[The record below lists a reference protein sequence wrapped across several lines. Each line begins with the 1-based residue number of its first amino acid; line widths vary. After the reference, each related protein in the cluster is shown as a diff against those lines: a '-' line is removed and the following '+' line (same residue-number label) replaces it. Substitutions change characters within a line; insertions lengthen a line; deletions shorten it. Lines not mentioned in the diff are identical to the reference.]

1 MSDGIILMVLDT
13 LRLDFARRY
22 FSQWLKK
29 LGFIEHIALTT
40 SPWTVPAHVSIFS
53 GLYPSFHGVYPK
65 NDSLADF
72 VIPHRLTKFM
82 LHNYLVKKGYRT
94 IFLSSNPY
102 ISPSFGYRSINIF
115 YDTTNINRPIIE
127 LSEEEKYIISRLRGL
142 SRMKRMTNLIKR
154 HKLRLLSKII
164 INYIYRKTINLP
176 IIKDIDMKRR
186 KWPLDKGAS
195 KINNLLKRIN
205 FCKRFFLFINYMEV
219 HEPYTKDNSFTKQVL
234 ENVVLERKH
243 DTYYHFWKKKYE
255 DEVRYLS
262 TKVNESLDILK
273 DLNVFDNSLIIITS
287 DHGQLLGEHD
297 RLGHGMFL
305 YDELIKVPLYIKPP
319 NNAKIREPY
328 NHDAFLSLAKIKR
341 FIKNYV
347 ENKIVDI
354 TLLKDDLP
362 MAEVF
367 GMNYVTQEIKN
378 ILKNVNED
386 KLKKAYMS
394 MKKHRIAVYFNNCK
408 IVYNVNNGSIEMLFP
423 YCNEAIV
430 RNALKRIRKRIG
442 LSQQFIFRNQYK

>member
-1 MSDGIILMVLDT
+1 MSDGIILIVLDT

-22 FSQWLKK
+22 FSPWLKK

-72 VIPHRLTKFM
+72 VIPRRLTKFM
-82 LHNYLVKKGYRT
+82 LHDYLVKKGYRT

-102 ISPSFGYRSINIF
+102 ISPSFGYRSIDAF

-127 LSEEEKYIISRLRGL
+127 LSENEKYIISHLRGL
-142 SRMKRMTNLIKR
+142 SRMKRMANLIKR
-154 HKLRLLSKII
+154 HKLGLLSKII

-195 KINNLLKRIN
+195 KINDLLKRIN
-205 FCKRFFLFINYMEV
+205 FGKKFFLFINYMEA

-234 ENVVLERKH
+234 ENVVLGRKH
-243 DTYYHFWKKKYE
+243 DDYYRFWKKKYE
-255 DEVRYLS
+255 DEVRYLL

-273 DLNVFDNSLIIITS
+273 DLEVFNNSLIIITS

-328 NHDAFLSLAKIKR
+328 NHEALLSLAKIKR

-394 MKKHRIAVYFNNCK
+394 MKKHRIAVCFNNCK

-423 YCNEAIV
+423 YCNEATV
-430 RNALKRIRKRIG
+430 RKALKRIRKRIG
-442 LSQQFIFRNQYK
+442 LSQQLIFRNRYK